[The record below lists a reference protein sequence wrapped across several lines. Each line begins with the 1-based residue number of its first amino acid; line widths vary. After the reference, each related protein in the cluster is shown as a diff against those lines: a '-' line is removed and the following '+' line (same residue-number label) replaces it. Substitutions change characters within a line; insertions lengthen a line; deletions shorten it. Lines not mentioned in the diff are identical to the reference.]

1 MALKEM
7 ATALALGHTLQ
18 PGEVK
23 GVCSAEAGG
32 EPEDLGGALPQ

>member
-7 ATALALGHTLQ
+7 AATLALGHTLH

-32 EPEDLGGALPQ
+32 